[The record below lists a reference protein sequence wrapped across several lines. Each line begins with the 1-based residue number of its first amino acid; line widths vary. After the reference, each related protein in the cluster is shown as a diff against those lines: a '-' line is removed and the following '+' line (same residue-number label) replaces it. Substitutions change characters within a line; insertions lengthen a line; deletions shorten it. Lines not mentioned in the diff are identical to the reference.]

1 VARPASCQH
10 PFPSSS
16 YTDGSHRVALS
27 RPESSEESA
36 APAQARANVPLH
48 SIRRHAPA
56 VSHTARVNWVLAK
69 PISPHLISKRH
80 RAGRARTRP
89 ASDLE
94 AAFAPVGGQNI
105 RLLTRVLV
113 CLLDPLH
120 GRSSGRSVRNPPHL
134 TDADEWIDASDPGSL
149 ELTRVRNQRRTTR
162 GVTCTRLRCLISP
175 ESSGWMRAPA
185 GPGGGKKVTEG
196 RAAVVVAAR
205 SLESLFASPCP
216 ATEGPDEERGPGP
229 GEAGPVDSTC
239 VGAVAGTR
247 AT

>member
-1 VARPASCQH
+1 MARPASCQH

-36 APAQARANVPLH
+36 APVQARANVPLH

-56 VSHTARVNWVLAK
+56 VSHTARVNWVLAR

-94 AAFAPVGGQNI
+94 TALPWGGRNM

-113 CLLDPLH
+113 CVLDPLH

-134 TDADEWIDASDPGSL
+134 TDADEWIDASDPGVVGADPCPQS
-149 ELTRVRNQRRTTR
+149 TSHNPR
-162 GVTCTRLRCLISP
+162 GVTDFCDGHRH
-175 ESSGWMRAPA
+175 RAH
-185 GPGGGKKVTEG
+185 
-196 RAAVVVAAR
+196 RA
-205 SLESLFASPCP
+205 LQP
-216 ATEGPDEERGPGP
+216 ATPTPHSGQTAIACRSHATAAFQGSDPREVKRTFRPPR
-229 GEAGPVDSTC
+229 ST
-239 VGAVAGTR
+239 
-247 AT
+247 